1 MVGLTAS
8 FVITAGFNLH
18 LLKKT
23 CPEINYA
30 GYLIRSIIICAA
42 VCTFGRLF
50 ANLFDGV
57 LPTVW
62 KIVVCGSVVGVF
74 AVLAFYGMEMLSAR
88 PIKKLFN
95 RA

>member
-1 MVGLTAS
+1 MRNLSNNNYIASANKSALGL
-8 FVITAGFNLH
+8 
-18 LLKKT
+18 
-23 CPEINYA
+23 
-30 GYLIRSIIICAA
+30 SI
-42 VCTFGRLF
+42 
-50 ANLFDGV
+50 FDGV